1 MGTHEAVAQNGLAP
15 TAKVLAAW
23 VTGAGAVTVLGIL
36 AAVSSSIP
44 VDTFWG
50 GLAAYAITSAAAWI
64 KKSHRSDQG
73 A

>member
-1 MGTHEAVAQNGLAP
+1 MAKHELVSQPSRLP

-23 VTGAGAVTVLGIL
+23 VTGGGATVVLGVL
-36 AAVSSSIP
+36 AAVSDAVP

-50 GLAAYAITSAAAWI
+50 GLAAYIITGAAGYI
-64 KKSHRSDQG
+64 KKARSTE